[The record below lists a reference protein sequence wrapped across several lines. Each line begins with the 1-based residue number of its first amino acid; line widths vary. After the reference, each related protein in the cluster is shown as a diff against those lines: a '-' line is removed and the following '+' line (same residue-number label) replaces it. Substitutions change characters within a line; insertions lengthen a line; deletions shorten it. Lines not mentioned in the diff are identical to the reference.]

1 MEERFQDNLE
11 LFSVKKARRLYAWD
25 TLKLLR
31 STLVKS
37 LGGDIRLNQYGMFK
51 NYLKTSVRNI
61 TRNALFSGINV
72 VGLAISLSVGV
83 LMILFLSE
91 INSFDQFHK
100 KRDRIYRVTSTNEF
114 MGKEHNWATASIFMA
129 DQIAEQAPGIE
140 EIAIMRI
147 GLSAEVKTKSDF
159 INISGFYT
167 STSFFEVFPSTS
179 KRETRL
185 RHYLN
190 PTASY

>member
-1 MEERFQDNLE
+1 MNNRPSPPKFFLRFLRWFCCQNYLEEIEGDMEERFQDNLE

-91 INSFDQFHK
+91 INSFDQF
-100 KRDRIYRVTSTNEF
+100 
-114 MGKEHNWATASIFMA
+114 
-129 DQIAEQAPGIE
+129 
-140 EIAIMRI
+140 
-147 GLSAEVKTKSDF
+147 
-159 INISGFYT
+159 
-167 STSFFEVFPSTS
+167 
-179 KRETRL
+179 
-185 RHYLN
+185 
-190 PTASY
+190 

>member
-11 LFSVKKARRLYAWD
+11 AFSAKKAKRLYAWD

-31 STLVKS
+31 STLVKRM
-37 LGGDIRLNQYGMFK
+37 GGDIRLNHYGMFK
-51 NYLKTSVRNI
+51 NYLKSSVRNI

-72 VGLAISLSVGV
+72 VGLAISMSVGV

-91 INSFDQFHK
+91 IHSFDQFHEK
-100 KRDRIYRVTSTNEF
+100 KDRTYRITSTDEF
-114 MGKEHNWATASIFMA
+114 MGKEHHWATSSILMA

-159 INISGFYT
+159 IDFSGFYT
-167 STSFFEVFPSTS
+167 
-179 KRETRL
+179 
-185 RHYLN
+185 
-190 PTASY
+190 